1 MTGVVVVD
9 LGDDRCS
16 DRVGSGALQPDRGRL
31 VHPDQLADRCDRVA
45 AGLGVA
51 RVLVDDLVDEP
62 LALRNGRVPDAR
74 RPAGT
79 KCLLCRE
86 IVAPAAQDK

>member
-1 MTGVVVVD
+1 
-9 LGDDRCS
+9 S

-31 VHPDQLADRCDRVA
+31 VHPDQLADRCGRVA

-51 RVLVDDLVDEP
+51 GVQVDDLVDEP
-62 LALRNGRVPDAR
+62 LALRNGGAPDAR

-79 KCLLCRE
+79 KCLLRRE
-86 IVAPAAQDK
+86 IVVLTVQDK